1 MKRRGAATLLVIS
14 MLAAACGGGSSDGI
28 FESPGSQGSA
38 TSGGETETAPSGD
51 TGTEPDAASTTTT
64 TTTPEYEDVFDLV
77 AQSDLGDPP
86 PRSSSALGSADVA
99 TAAAIA
105 AELVAGDVDLTG
117 LELWVFDVVGSD
129 DRLLVVEASAAAAG
143 FGEDPEGGDLIEAL
157 AASPTTQEAGLT
169 RLVINYYDT
178 DDEGAFALTMTLPME
193 LLLGEVDEE
202 VDISQ
207 FLDVQVIRVEESG

>member
-1 MKRRGAATLLVIS
+1 VKRRGAATLLVIS
-14 MLAAACGGGSSDGI
+14 MLGAACGGGSSNGV

-38 TSGGETETAPSGD
+38 TSGSD
-51 TGTEPDAASTTTT
+51 TRTEPDAASTTTTTT
-64 TTTPEYEDVFDLV
+64 TTTPEYEDVFDLI
-77 AQSDLGDPP
+77 AQSDLGNPP
-86 PRSSSALGSADVA
+86 ARSSSALGSADVA

-129 DRLLVVEASAAAAG
+129 DRLLVIEAGAAAAG

-207 FLDVQVIRVEESG
+207 FLDIQVVRVGDAG

>member
-1 MKRRGAATLLVIS
+1 VKRRGAATLLVIS
-14 MLAAACGGGSSDGI
+14 MLGAACGGGSSNGV

-38 TSGGETETAPSGD
+38 TSGSD
-51 TGTEPDAASTTTT
+51 TRTEPDAASTTTT
-64 TTTPEYEDVFDLV
+64 TTT
-77 AQSDLGDPP
+77 
-86 PRSSSALGSADVA
+86 
-99 TAAAIA
+99 T
-105 AELVAGDVDLTG
+105 T
-117 LELWVFDVVGSD
+117 GSD
-129 DRLLVVEASAAAAG
+129 DRLLVIEAGAAAAG

-207 FLDVQVIRVEESG
+207 FLDIQVVRVGDAG